1 MFTYRHDHAWICR
14 YVCMYSF
21 VFSTLSTYQDLHPTR
36 FFVLQIGFFWGIST
50 PPRTI
55 FAAKNGTFRA
65 FFRWMD
71 LAGNVPYR
79 GRQHGGCQPRFWSQ
93 WPVLDI
99 LETHLPWQQRVI
111 QLATVQGHEQ
121 ETLVEYWGG
130 GGDLGERRRCE
141 KMC

>member
-1 MFTYRHDHAWICR
+1 MIMLR
-14 YVCMYSF
+14 YVDMCACTPSYFQHYQPIRICILHDFSF
-21 VFSTLSTYQDLHPTR
+21 YR
-36 FFVLQIGFFWGIST
+36 FFCFGVYQLLQEPF
-50 PPRTI
+50 
-55 FAAKNGTFRA
+55 FAAKNALGA
-65 FFRWMD
+65 FFPLDGFARV
-71 LAGNVPYR
+71 VPYR

-121 ETLVEYWGG
+121 ETLVKFWGG
-130 GGDLGERRRCE
+130 RGVDLGERMRCE